1 MKAAVFYGKHDIRIE
16 ERPIPKVGPEEVLIQ
31 VKACGVC
38 GTDVHIFHGDPG
50 AAEVPTGTILGHEF
64 SGIIREVGPDVQ
76 GWAPGDRV
84 CVDPNRYCG
93 KCQFCRDGQAH
104 LCQNM
109 IGYGT
114 TTDGGFA
121 EYCAVH
127 QSQLYALGSGTSYQ
141 QGAMAEPVA
150 CCLHG
155 IDLCDIIPG
164 QESVVIGGGMIG
176 LIMLQL
182 LKLAGASR
190 VALLEP
196 IAEKRDMARKLGADL
211 CINSPQEDAAA
222 ALKSAGMGWIRT
234 VIECVGKPST
244 IETALELAGPKG
256 TVMMFGLTKP
266 EQTVSIYPFRI
277 FQKELTIK
285 ASYTNP
291 YTHHRALA
299 LIDAGRLDVTSMI
312 CRTAPLE
319 ELSSILS
326 SPELLSRGKYLITP
340 AGADYRM

>member
-1 MKAAVFYGKHDIRIE
+1 MKAAVFYGKHDVRIE
-16 ERPIPKVGPEEVLIQ
+16 ERPMPQVGPEEVLIQ

-38 GTDVHIFHGDPG
+38 GTDVHIYQGDSG
-50 AAEVPTGTILGHEF
+50 AAEVPAGTILGHEF
-64 SGIIREVGPDVQ
+64 SGTIREVGRDVR

-84 CVDPNRYCG
+84 CVDPNRSCG
-93 KCQFCRDGQAH
+93 TCRFCRDGQAH
-104 LCQNM
+104 FCQNM
-109 IGYGT
+109 VGYGT

-127 QSQLYALGSGTSYQ
+127 QSQLYALGSGTSFQ

-155 IDLCDIIPG
+155 IDLCHIIPG
-164 QESVVIGGGMIG
+164 QEAVVIGGGMIG
-176 LIMLQL
+176 LIMIQL

-196 IAEKRDMARKLGADL
+196 VAEKREMARRLGADL
-211 CINSPQEDAAA
+211 CFDSAREDAVW
-222 ALKSAGMGWIRT
+222 ALKREGIDWIRT

-244 IETALELAGPKG
+244 IEQALELAGPKG

-266 EQTVSIYPFRI
+266 EQTVSIRPFQI

-285 ASYTNP
+285 ASYINP
-291 YTHHRALA
+291 YTHRRALA

-319 ELSSILS
+319 ELGAILA
-326 SPELLSRGKYLITP
+326 SPELRSRGKYLIAA
-340 AGADYRM
+340 AGEED